1 MIPILTS
8 TAMRA
13 EDAKAVA
20 RRGSDALV
28 RAAGTAVA
36 LEAKSMLGGC
46 YGRRVAVVAGPGLNG
61 ADGRVAGAWLG
72 ARGATVDII
81 DVQGQPTLLSGY
93 DLVIDA
99 AFGLG
104 CSRPYVAP
112 ELTPRTKVLAVDLVS
127 GVDADTG
134 EVLGSPLRA
143 DVTLAIG
150 ALKYAHLTG
159 ASVALMGSVRFVGLD
174 IVTSFQ
180 DGLIEDRDLFSLLV
194 RDRDDHKWSHAVSAL
209 CGSPQMPGA
218 AELVVRGAIAG
229 GASMVRLESRGR
241 VADLVRLP
249 PEVVHVTD
257 SLVDPRVKVVVA
269 GPGLGVDASQWLAS
283 RLDQIHVPL
292 VLDADGLHPELFMRR
307 GREAQWLLTPH
318 EGEFSRITQSTVPAN
333 RIDAVRK
340 LARESG
346 CVVLLKGPITLVCD
360 PKGTLRAV
368 TSGTSALATAGTGD
382 VLAGLIA
389 GAIARGHDV
398 LSAGALSA
406 HLHGR
411 AGSTLT
417 PYAPASALLAGIT
430 GILDGLARPS
440 LHP

>member
-8 TAMRA
+8 AAMRA
-13 EDAKAVA
+13 EDATAVA
-20 RRGSDALV
+20 LRGSDALV

-46 YGRRVAVVAGPGLNG
+46 YGRRIAVVAGPGLNG
-61 ADGRVAGAWLG
+61 ADGRVAGAWLS
-72 ARGATVDII
+72 ARGAKLDII
-81 DVQGQPTLLSGY
+81 DVERQPALLSGY

-104 CSRPYVAP
+104 CSRPYFAP
-112 ELTPRTKVLAVDLVS
+112 ELTPGTKVLAVDLVS

-134 EVLGSPLRA
+134 EVLGAPLRA

-159 ASVALMGSVRFVGLD
+159 PSAALMGSVHFVGLD

-180 DGLIEDRDLFSLLV
+180 DGLVEDRDLSSILV
-194 RDRDDHKWSHAVSAL
+194 SERDDHKWSHAVSAL

-249 PEVVHVTD
+249 PEVVHVDD
-257 SLVDPRVKVVVA
+257 SVVDPRSRVVVA
-269 GPGLGVDASQWLAS
+269 GPGLGSDASQWLQT
-283 RLDQIHVPL
+283 RLDQIRVPL
-292 VLDADGLHPELFMRR
+292 VLDADGLLPELFVRR
-307 GREAQWLLTPH
+307 GDGAQWLLTPH
-318 EGEFSRITQSTVPAN
+318 EGEFCRITNSTMPAN
-333 RIDAVRK
+333 RIEAVRK
-340 LARESG
+340 LARDSG

-360 PKGTLRAV
+360 PSGTLRAV
-368 TSGTSALATAGTGD
+368 NSGTSALATAGTGD

-411 AGSTLT
+411 AGSTLV
-417 PYAPASALLAGIT
+417 PYAPASALLAAIT
-430 GILDGLARPS
+430 VILDGIGRNSPVR
-440 LHP
+440 